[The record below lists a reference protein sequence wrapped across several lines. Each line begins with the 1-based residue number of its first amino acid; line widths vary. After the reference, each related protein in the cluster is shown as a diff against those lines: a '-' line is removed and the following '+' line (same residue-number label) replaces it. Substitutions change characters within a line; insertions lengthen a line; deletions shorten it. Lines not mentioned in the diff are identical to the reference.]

1 VIPLL
6 WLAFAPFDLERPGNP
21 EAPLGPTLSTA
32 PVLKWQ
38 RPLPGGQVASA
49 THTERGRPVALAD
62 NVYLGSAGG
71 DALYQLHRGSGAV
84 LHAYPAKAAVQSAAS
99 VTEEGIFFSDLAGY
113 TYRYA
118 HGSDEAAWEHFG
130 GAPISATPL
139 VYAEI
144 LVVAT
149 VDDLVYALDQDT
161 GELQWRYQRPPDPA
175 RVSDLT
181 LFGAPSPRE
190 YGGQVL
196 VGFSDGALV
205 ALNADNGSLEWELSV
220 GEGRYPDL
228 IGAPVTDDD
237 SVYVSGYSAPL
248 VAVDVESHAI
258 RWRLPF
264 GSADAPALH
273 NDWLYHPGTDG
284 KLRKVYARTGELV
297 WTWDSETTGALTT
310 PQLTPAGVLV
320 SSSDGGLYLVS
331 GETGETVWTY
341 ETDHVLDGV
350 TVAPLVVGS
359 QVLAVTNGGNL
370 LALGEPR
377 HAVGLKWLKEPF

>member
-1 VIPLL
+1 VILFL
-6 WLAFAPFDLERPGNP
+6 WLALEPFDLEGPGNP
-21 EAPLGPTLSTA
+21 GAPFGPTISTA

-38 RPLPGGQVASA
+38 RALPGGQVASA
-49 THTERGRPVALAD
+49 THTERSRPVPLAD
-62 NVYLGSAGG
+62 YIYLGSAGG
-71 DALYQLHRGSGAV
+71 EALYQLHRGSGAV
-84 LHAYPAKAAVQSAAS
+84 LRAYPAKAAVQSEAA

-118 HGSDEAAWEHFG
+118 HGSDSPTWEHFG
-130 GAPISATPL
+130 GAPISASPL
-139 VYAEI
+139 VHEDI

-149 VDDLVYALDQDT
+149 VDDLVYALDRAT
-161 GELQWRYQRPPDPA
+161 GALRWRYQRPTDPT
-175 RVSDLT
+175 RDSDLT
-181 LFGAPSPRE
+181 LFGAPSPRV

-205 ALNADNGSLEWELSV
+205 ALNAESGNLEWELAI

-228 IGAPVTDDD
+228 IGSPVTDDD

-248 VAVDVESHAI
+248 VAVDMESHSI

-284 KLRKVYARTGELV
+284 KLRKVYARTGEVV
-297 WTWDSETTGALTT
+297 WTWDSETIGALTT
-310 PQLTPAGVLV
+310 PQLTPAGVMV
-320 SSSDGGLYLVS
+320 SSSEGGLYLVGPAS
-331 GETGETVWTY
+331 GETLWRY
-341 ETDHVLDGV
+341 ETDHSLNGV
-350 TVAPLVVGS
+350 TVAPLVVGP

-370 LALGEPR
+370 LALEALQ
-377 HAVGLKWLKEPF
+377 HVVGPEWLKKGF

>member
-6 WLAFAPFDLERPGNP
+6 WLAFTPFELERPGNP
-21 EAPLGPTLSTA
+21 EAPFGPTIATA

-38 RPLPGGQVASA
+38 RPLPGGRVDSA

-84 LHAYPAKAAVQSAAS
+84 LHSYPAKAAVQSAAS
-99 VTEEGIFFSDLAGY
+99 VTEEAIFFSDLAGY

-118 HGSDEAAWEHFG
+118 HGSDSPVWEHFG

-139 VYAEI
+139 AYAEI

-149 VDDLVYALDQDT
+149 VDDLVYALDRAT
-161 GELQWRYQRPPDPA
+161 GVLQWRYQRPPDPA
-175 RVSDLT
+175 RDSALT
-181 LFGAPSPRE
+181 LFGAPSPVVH
-190 YGGQVL
+190 GGQVL
-196 VGFSDGALV
+196 VGFSGGALV
-205 ALNADNGSLEWELSV
+205 ALNADSGSLEWEIDV

-228 IGAPVTDDD
+228 IGAPVTDVD

-331 GETGETVWTY
+331 GVTGETLWRY
-341 ETDHVLDGV
+341 EGDHSLDGV
-350 TVAPLVVGS
+350 TVAPLVVGP

-370 LALGEPR
+370 LALGTTRPQDRPEWLREPY
-377 HAVGLKWLKEPF
+377 

>member
-1 VIPLL
+1 VISFL
-6 WLAFAPFDLERPGNP
+6 WLAFAPFEGERPGNP
-21 EAPLGPTLSTA
+21 VAPFGPPISTA
-32 PVLKWQ
+32 PVLKWE
-38 RPLPGGQVASA
+38 RPLPGGQVSSA

-84 LHAYPAKAAVQSAAS
+84 LHAYPAKAAVQSAPA
-99 VTEEGIFFSDLAGY
+99 VTEEALFFSDLAGY
-113 TYRYA
+113 TFRYT
-118 HGSDEAAWEHFG
+118 HGSTSPEWEHFG

-139 VYAEI
+139 PTAEI

-149 VDDLVYALDQDT
+149 VDDLVYALDQAT
-161 GELQWRYQRPPDPA
+161 GTLQWRYQRPPDPA
-175 RVSDLT
+175 RDSELT
-181 LFGAPSPRE
+181 LFGAPSPRAH
-190 YGGQVL
+190 GGRVL

-205 ALNADNGSLEWELSV
+205 ALNAETGSLEWEVSI

-237 SVYVSGYSAPL
+237 SVYVSGYSAPF
-248 VAVDVESHAI
+248 VAIDVDSNAI

-264 GSADAPALH
+264 GAADAPALH

-297 WTWDSETTGALTT
+297 WTWDSTTTGALTT

-320 SSSDGGLYLVS
+320 SSSEGGLYLVDGES
-331 GETGETVWTY
+331 GETLWTF
-341 ETDHVLDGV
+341 ESDQSLDGV

-370 LALGEPR
+370 LALGSPR
-377 HAVGLKWLKEPF
+377 HAAAPEWLRQPF